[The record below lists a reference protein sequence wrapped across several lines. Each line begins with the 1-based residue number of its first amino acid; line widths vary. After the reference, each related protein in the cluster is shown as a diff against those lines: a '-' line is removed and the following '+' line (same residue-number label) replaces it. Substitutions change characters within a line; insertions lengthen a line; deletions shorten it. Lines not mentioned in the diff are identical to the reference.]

1 MTDVFFYDIKK
12 GYLLL
17 FGFTM
22 KIVLIIKNLSQSLNL
37 DEIKIV
43 NTIINKIE
51 YKDLRTIL
59 SNTYSEEKL
68 KELLYSLCSKQI
80 IEIDDNSFF
89 SQSLSQTKTQSQNTV
104 KAQTGQYEIKNLIS
118 TNTNNEFDKVKS
130 DKFLADIDLMFD
142 KMEKNNIYY
151 NIFNLMP
158 TASVEEIKSRYI
170 ELSKRFHPDIACKY
184 NLNSNYLKKVE
195 TIAIKLSNIYNT
207 LKSVDK
213 RKKYDDSIG
222 ITAKN
227 LIKDDFL
234 KNQPQ
239 TYQKNLEQSKEF
251 YNFAMNEYMGNNYSK
266 ALNLV
271 KMAINYYAKDLRYTQ
286 LKTDIETRMAEKEK
300 SQLQSAIDK
309 AIFSQNYED
318 ALKYIDAYLEKCNNI
333 KILIKKA
340 EVLELMNWTQF
351 QDEIFK
357 ILEKGISLDSK
368 NVIIRE
374 TYLNY
379 LKKADKYDLLEKEAQ
394 FLLQL
399 DSENKTA
406 KKYTKKRSLWNIFSV
421 LI

>member
-1 MTDVFFYDIKK
+1 
-12 GYLLL
+12 
-17 FGFTM
+17 M
-22 KIVLIIKNLSQSLNL
+22 KIILNIKNLSQSLNL

-43 NTIINKIE
+43 NTVINKIE
-51 YKDLRTIL
+51 YKDLKTIL
-59 SNTYSEEKL
+59 SNQFSEEKL
-68 KELLYSLCSKQI
+68 KELLNSLYSKQI
-80 IEIDDNSFF
+80 IEVDDNSFF
-89 SQSLSQTKTQSQNTV
+89 SQTKPQQAKIQQITPQN
-104 KAQTGQYEIKNLIS
+104 KTGQFEVKNLTNTNNS
-118 TNTNNEFDKVKS
+118 NNTNNEFDKVKS

-142 KMEKNNIYY
+142 KMERNNIYY
-151 NIFNLMP
+151 NIFNIMP

-184 NLNSNYLKKVE
+184 NLNTNYLKKVE

-213 RKKYDDSIG
+213 RRKYDESIG

-271 KMAINYYAKDLRYTQ
+271 KMALNYYPKDIRYTQ
-286 LKTDIETRMAEKEK
+286 LKTDIETRMVEKEK

-318 ALKYIDAYLEKCNNI
+318 ALKYIDTYLERCNNI
-333 KILIKKA
+333 KILMKKA
-340 EVLELMNWTQF
+340 EVLELMNWSQF

-357 ILEKGISLDSK
+357 VLEKGISLDSK
-368 NVIIRE
+368 NVTIRE